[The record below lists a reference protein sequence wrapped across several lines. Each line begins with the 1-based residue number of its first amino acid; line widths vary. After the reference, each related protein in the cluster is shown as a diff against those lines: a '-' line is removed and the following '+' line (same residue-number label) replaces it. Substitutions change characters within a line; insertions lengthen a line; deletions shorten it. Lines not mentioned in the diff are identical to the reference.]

1 MAKKIALGLGATFAL
16 LIVVVAMQP
25 SSFSVERSAVIE
37 APPGIV
43 IAHIQDLR
51 AMDAWSP
58 WAKMDPQMKIS
69 YDGPES
75 GVGASSSWEGPQMGK
90 GLLTVTEVK
99 PDREVEMQLDMLS
112 PMAASNRI
120 LFSLSPL
127 GAATEVT
134 WRMEGERNF
143 VAKALSLV
151 MSMDEM
157 VGVPFQN
164 GLAALKAVA
173 ESEAAGK

>member
-1 MAKKIALGLGATFAL
+1 
-16 LIVVVAMQP
+16 
-25 SSFSVERSAVIE
+25 
-37 APPGIV
+37 
-43 IAHIQDLR
+43 
-51 AMDAWSP
+51 
-58 WAKMDPQMKIS
+58 
-69 YDGPES
+69 
-75 GVGASSSWEGPQMGK
+75 MGK